1 MLEGMAI
8 IGGIF
13 FVLCIIFLPPIILI
27 YNYINNEY
35 VDYLHRQHKKN
46 KPAMSISEIARV
58 WIGFI
63 IIGLVFVLAIG
74 IGIYSMFI

>member
-8 IGGIF
+8 IGGVF
-13 FVLCIIFLPPIILI
+13 FILCIIFLPPIMFL
-27 YNYINNEY
+27 YNYICDEH
-35 VDYLHRQHKKN
+35 VHYLHRQHKKK
-46 KPAMSISEIARV
+46 KPAMSMSEIARV

-74 IGIYSMFI
+74 VGIYSMFV